1 MKMNLTPVSVAFLFL
16 TSCTVVSHDG
26 LEGREVGINFQYL
39 QNTNPNDSQKKE
51 GENALRCWKKASA
64 YEQYFLADKIVKSR
78 CLIGM
83 TKKEVDASLG
93 ELEFLTVRVP
103 YENGPMSVYNLIP
116 PPFSHESS
124 ASLIAQYDEDRKVKV
139 CFVEVN
145 R

>member
-1 MKMNLTPVSVAFLFL
+1 MKVPIFIVFLFL
-16 TSCTVVSHDG
+16 TSCTVASHDG
-26 LEGREVGINFQYL
+26 LEGREVGINFQYR
-39 QNTNPNDSQKKE
+39 QNKKPSDSQKKD
-51 GENALRCWKKASA
+51 GESALRRWKKASA

-93 ELEFLTVRVP
+93 ELEVLTSRVP
-103 YENGPMSVYNLIP
+103 YENGPMSEYNLIP

-124 ASLIAQYDEDRKVKV
+124 ASLIAQYGEDGKVKV
-139 CFVEVN
+139 SFVEVN